1 MVPQSTVHILYKQCA
16 TDNITV
22 VSLVSLGYRVVYYGL
37 GTNILGAH
45 TSNFHV
51 QQLERKYPQPES
63 SLTWRFSMARLP
75 QYCSKMQFYIWV
87 TIF

>member
-1 MVPQSTVHILYKQCA
+1 MVPQSTVHILYKQHA

-22 VSLVSLGYRVVYYGL
+22 VSLVSLAYRVVYCGL

-51 QQLERKYPQPES
+51 QQLERQIS
-63 SLTWRFSMARLP
+63 SARKFINLE
-75 QYCSKMQFYIWV
+75 
-87 TIF
+87 IFHGQASSVLQ